1 MSEQTLVIYRKYRPQ
16 SFSELIG
23 QEHVIQT
30 LRNSIVLGKI
40 AHAYLFTGPRGCGKT
55 SIARIFSKSA
65 NCTGRGD
72 SPEPCNK
79 CQNCVEFNSGKSL
92 DLIEIDAASNRG
104 IDEIKNL
111 RENVR
116 FGPSSGKYKVY
127 LIDEA
132 HMLTKEAFNAF
143 LKTLEEPPAHAVFI
157 LATTEANR
165 LPATII
171 SRTQRFD
178 FKRLSVSSL
187 ASRLKMICDSEKVKV
202 DAEALVLIANES
214 DGSSRDAEGMLG
226 QILATGEKS
235 ISLETAEEMLGLFSH
250 KKVSDLVSL
259 AISGN
264 RAEALHWLQKNIEAG
279 SDVGQLLKSLNHYLR
294 KLVMVGM
301 SPELASG
308 VKAQISEKDFQMLQ
322 SQSGKKSP
330 AELAMWLKT
339 FSEAKK
345 NLDHY
350 PLPQMAVEIALINLI
365 DDGKNQISPLRP
377 PFAQSYGVAQQ
388 GFEGQANLKSQMFP
402 NKSEIRSMNLETPI
416 IIGHSDT
423 TGQANSK
430 PELQVTSY
438 KLQDSDVLENIK
450 ANWNKI
456 VDETRPHNHSLSGFL
471 QAMKPK
477 SATDAT
483 LTIST
488 KYGFHKERMSDAKNK
503 KIIEDVI
510 QNVIGKRLSLTCELE
525 K

>member
-1 MSEQTLVIYRKYRPQ
+1 MAEQTLVIYRKYRPQ

-23 QEHVIQT
+23 QEHIIQT
-30 LRNSIVLGKI
+30 LKNSIVLGKI

-79 CQNCVEFNSGKSL
+79 CKNCVEFNLGKSM

-104 IDEIKNL
+104 IDDIKSL

-116 FGPSSGKYKVY
+116 FSPSFGKYKVY

-157 LATTEANR
+157 LATTEANK

-178 FKRLSVSSL
+178 FKRLSVSAI
-187 ASRLKMICDSEKVKV
+187 ASRLKLICDSEKVKV
-202 DAEALVLIANES
+202 NSDALMLIANES

-226 QILATGEKS
+226 QILATGEKE
-235 ISLETAEEMLGLFSH
+235 ISLETAEEILGLFSH

-259 AISGN
+259 AISGE
-264 RAEALHWLQKNIEAG
+264 RAEALCWLQKNVDSG
-279 SDVGQLLKSLNHYLR
+279 SDIGQLLKSLNYYLR
-294 KLVMVGM
+294 KLIMVGM
-301 SPELASG
+301 SPELAQG
-308 VKAQISEKDFQMLQ
+308 VKTQISEKDFETLQ
-322 SQSGKKSP
+322 KQTGKKSS
-330 AELAMWLKT
+330 AELAGWLKT

-365 DDGKNQISPLRP
+365 
-377 PFAQSYGVAQQ
+377 
-388 GFEGQANLKSQMFP
+388 
-402 NKSEIRSMNLETPI
+402 SEKENLEKKPNLVFNETLKISNNQFLISKQTPI
-416 IIGHSDT
+416 SKTNTEI
-423 TGQANSK
+423 SK
-430 PELQVTSY
+430 PVEVISN
-438 KLQDSDVLENIK
+438 SDILENVK
-450 ANWNKI
+450 ESWNKI
-456 VDETRPHNHSLSGFL
+456 IDEVRPHNHSLFGFL

-488 KYGFHKERMSDAKNK
+488 KYGFHKERINDSKNR
-503 KIIEDVI
+503 KIIEDAI
-510 QNVIGKRLSLTCELE
+510 QRVIGKKLSITCELE

>member
-1 MSEQTLVIYRKYRPQ
+1 MLEQTLVIYRKYRPK

-30 LRNSIVLGKI
+30 LKNSIVLGKI

-79 CQNCVEFNSGKSL
+79 CQNCVEFNLGKSM

-104 IDEIKNL
+104 IDEIKSL

-116 FGPSSGKYKVY
+116 FGPSLGKYKVY

-178 FKRLSVSSL
+178 FKRLSAFSI
-187 ASRLKMICDSEKVKV
+187 ASRLKLICDSEKVKADS
-202 DAEALVLIANES
+202 DALMLIANES

-226 QILATGEKS
+226 QILATGEKT
-235 ISLETAEEMLGLFSH
+235 ISLETAEEILGLFSH

-259 AISGN
+259 AISGE
-264 RAEALHWLQKNIEAG
+264 RAEALRWLQKNIDSG
-279 SDVGQLLKSLNHYLR
+279 SDVGQLLKSLSHYLR
-294 KLVMVGM
+294 KLIMVGM
-301 SPELASG
+301 SPELAQG
-308 VKAQISEKDFQMLQ
+308 IKTQVSEKDFETLQ
-322 SQSGKKSP
+322 KQTVGKTS
-330 AELAMWLKT
+330 AELAGWLKT

-350 PLPQMAVEIALINLI
+350 PLPQMAVEIALISLI
-365 DDGKNQISPLRP
+365 SDQRTADSKNQVS
-377 PFAQSYGVAQQ
+377 S
-388 GFEGQANLKSQMFP
+388 LKSQILP
-402 NKSEIRSMNLETPI
+402 SKSEIRSTNSET
-416 IIGHSDT
+416 
-423 TGQANSK
+423 NSNVK
-430 PELQVTSY
+430 TNAEIQKIDQDLKAKSYELQAASI
-438 KLQDSDVLENIK
+438 LEDVK
-450 ANWNKI
+450 NKWDDI
-456 VDETRPHNHSLSGFL
+456 VAEVRPHNHSLFGFL

-488 KYGFHKERMSDAKNK
+488 KYGFHKERINDTKNR
-503 KIIEDVI
+503 KIIEDAI
-510 QNVIGKRLSLTCELE
+510 QKVVGKRLSITCELE

>member
-1 MSEQTLVIYRKYRPQ
+1 MSEPSLVIYRKYRPK

-23 QEHVIQT
+23 QEHVVQT
-30 LRNSIVLGKI
+30 LRNSISLGRI
-40 AHAYLFTGPRGCGKT
+40 AHAYLFAGPRGCGKT

-65 NCTGRGD
+65 NCAGRGD

-79 CQNCVEFNSGKSL
+79 CQNCVEFNSGRSL

-178 FKRLSVSSL
+178 FKRLPANLL
-187 ASRLKMICDSEKVKV
+187 AGRLKFICDREEVKA
-202 DAEALVLIANES
+202 DPEAILLIAGEA

-226 QILATGEKS
+226 QILATGEKN
-235 ISLETAEEMLGLFSH
+235 ITLETAEETLGLFSH
-250 KKVSDLVSL
+250 KKVGDLVGM
-259 AISGN
+259 AISGE
-264 RAEALHWLQKNIEAG
+264 RAETLRWLQKNIEAG
-279 SDVGQLLKSLNHYLR
+279 GDVGQLLKSLNHYLR
-294 KLVMVGM
+294 KLVLVGM
-301 SPELASG
+301 SSDLAQN
-308 VKAQISEKDFQMLQ
+308 VKRQVSEKDFEILQ
-322 SQSGKKSP
+322 SQAGKKSP
-330 AELAMWLKT
+330 AELADWLKT

-345 NLDHY
+345 NLDNY
-350 PLPQMAVEIALINLI
+350 PLPQMAVEIALINL
-365 DDGKNQISPLRP
+365 L
-377 PFAQSYGVAQQ
+377 
-388 GFEGQANLKSQMFP
+388 
-402 NKSEIRSMNLETPI
+402 SEKENLEKKPSLVSNDALKNSNDPDFIKASPGEQFPISSQTPI
-416 IIGHSDT
+416 
-423 TGQANSK
+423 SK
-430 PELQVTSY
+430 QNPDQKLQVASCEFQDTSI
-438 KLQDSDVLENIK
+438 LENVRM
-450 ANWNKI
+450 NWSKI
-456 VDETRPHNHSLSGFL
+456 VDEVRPFNHSLSGFL

-483 LTIST
+483 LTISA
-488 KYGFHKERMSDAKNK
+488 KYGFHTERINEMKNK
-503 KIIEDVI
+503 KIIEDAI
-510 QNVIGKRLSLTCELE
+510 QKTVGRRLSLNCELE
-525 K
+525 R